1 MKYPAF
7 RALFR
12 GCLISPVTTLGQY
25 NAISGAAM
33 QINRLDYLILPG
45 TTANA
50 KPSERDVLETSVD
63 SKTQAR
69 SSDVATA
76 AATDARR
83 QSAVKDVP
91 AQEATQDIPAGVT
104 LTLNSSQKTD
114 APVTYS
120 RESLAAAS
128 TTPRSPL
135 VVNQTAAEQFVSS
148 AVRIMHDLE
157 QGQVDALG
165 PDAASFNRGSASK
178 LATAFGGLRQAAARL
193 NVFA

>member
-1 MKYPAF
+1 M
-7 RALFR
+7 
-12 GCLISPVTTLGQY
+12 TTLGQY

-33 QINRLDYLILPG
+33 QINRLDHLILPG

-50 KPSERDVLETSVD
+50 KPSERDVLETSGA
-63 SKTQAR
+63 T
-69 SSDVATA
+69 TA
-76 AATDARR
+76 AAMT
-83 QSAVKDVP
+83 QCQP
-91 AQEATQDIPAGVT
+91 AIRDIPTPEATQDIPAGVT
-104 LTLNSSQKTD
+104 LTLNSSQKPDT
-114 APVTYS
+114 PLTYS

-135 VVNQTAAEQFVSS
+135 VVNQTAAEQFVAS

-157 QGQVDALG
+157 QGKVDALG

-178 LATAFGGLRQAAARL
+178 LASAFGGLRQAAAKL